1 MTNTNN
7 LQKAFKLVEE
17 LQFTT
22 LFQFLR
28 ENTQDSELKTLLSHH
43 EKSFILGQTNVNFDE
58 QLKSLS
64 VRIFDVSETPKPT
77 FSSPKT
83 YNLSAINKLLMS
95 FDDENLKTLC
105 MFNFEKVYNNFAAGQ
120 SKQERAMKLI
130 SYCKEFLEMDKLL
143 QTAKEQNELA
153 FDKFKPYF

>member
-1 MTNTNN
+1 
-7 LQKAFKLVEE
+7 
-17 LQFTT
+17 
-22 LFQFLR
+22 LR
-28 ENTQDSELKTLLSHH
+28 ENTQNSELKTLLSHH

-58 QLKSLS
+58 QLKSLA
-64 VRIFDVSETPKPT
+64 VRVFDVSETPKPV
-77 FSSPKT
+77 SSTSTNPKT

-105 MFNFEKVYNNFAAGQ
+105 MFNFEKVYENFAAGQ

-130 SYCKEFLEMDKLL
+130 SYCKEFVEMDKLL
-143 QTAKEQNELA
+143 EATKEQNEVA